1 MAIEQSLRFIPKLAD
16 APDRFDSALY
26 ELSVLRARL
35 VNSLPAERDT
45 IARID
50 ALAEAL
56 RRSAAEAAALI
67 RRLSAIAQTAER
79 MVQAMDFTF
88 SV

>member
-1 MAIEQSLRFIPKLAD
+1 MAIEQSLRSVPKLAD
-16 APDRFDSALY
+16 APDRFDAALH

-56 RRSAAEAAALI
+56 RLSAADAAALI
-67 RRLSAIAQTAER
+67 RRLSAIVSDDRAH
-79 MVQAMDFTF
+79 VPSDGLHL